1 MEFPFRCF
9 LVLLGFLVLGF
20 FLFFYS
26 AMQVCAAFI
35 GDKENPFLFMKICF
49 ILFLK
54 TVQLVFPQHSDC
66 KLT

>member
-1 MEFPFRCF
+1 MFF
-9 LVLLGFLVLGF
+9 GFVGF
-20 FLFFYS
+20 FGFGVFLFFYS
-26 AMQVCAAFI
+26 AMQVCAALI

-54 TVQLVFPQHSDC
+54 TYQLVFPQHSNC